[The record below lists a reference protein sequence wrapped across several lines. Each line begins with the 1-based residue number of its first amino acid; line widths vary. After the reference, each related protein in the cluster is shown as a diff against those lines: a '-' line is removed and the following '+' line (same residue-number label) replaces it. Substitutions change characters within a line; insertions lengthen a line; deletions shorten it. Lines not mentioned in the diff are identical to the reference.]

1 MSQYNIIT
9 SKLTVRNY
17 LSESK
22 NFSASS
28 ERIAVP
34 TPLLVNISRRR
45 QCGIL
50 PSRICTLDTPCS
62 IASIQL
68 LSLGSIPPPI
78 VPLSKS
84 VLASEVESSDI
95 SESLSSKSLYTP
107 SISVKNA
114 SFSAL
119 TALAIAHA
127 ASSALILYAWKSSSY
142 PIGHITGKNR
152 P

>member
-50 PSRICTLDTPCS
+50 PSRICTLDTPCK
-62 IASIQL
+62 IASLTFI
-68 LSLGSIPPPI
+68 SYGRIPPPI
-78 VPLSKS
+78 DTLANR

-114 SFSAL
+114 SFSA
-119 TALAIAHA
+119 
-127 ASSALILYAWKSSSY
+127 
-142 PIGHITGKNR
+142 
-152 P
+152 